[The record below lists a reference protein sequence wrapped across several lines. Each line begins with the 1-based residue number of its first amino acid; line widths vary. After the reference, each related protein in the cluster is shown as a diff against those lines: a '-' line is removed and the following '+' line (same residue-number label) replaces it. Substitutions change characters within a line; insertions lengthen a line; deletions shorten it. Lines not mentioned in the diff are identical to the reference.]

1 MSFLPELK
9 IGLLNAWI
17 PVLLFNVFMMIFPLL
32 INEKGAKRAVD
43 TSWFGKREKNLM
55 IMSFIFWYG
64 LFIYSVWVPLQ
75 TGSMGFYVGLLISI
89 IGFVFYTIANINYAK
104 APLNKAITQ
113 GLYKVSRNPLYFFSS
128 FILVGI
134 SIAAASWI
142 MLIITGVYLAFT
154 HQMIK
159 AEEVYCI
166 KTYGESYRK
175 YMKQVPR
182 YILIFLRENE

>member
-1 MSFLPELK
+1 MSLIPELK

-17 PVLLFNVFMMIFPLL
+17 PVLLFNIFMMIFPLL
-32 INEKGAKRAVD
+32 LNKKSAKRAVD

-55 IMSFIFWYG
+55 LMSFIFWYG
-64 LFIYSVWVPLQ
+64 LLIYSVWVPLK
-75 TGSMGFYVGLLISI
+75 TGSLGFYVGLVISI
-89 IGFVFYTIANINYAK
+89 IGFVFYTIANINYAN
-104 APLNKAITQ
+104 APLDEAITQ
-113 GLYKVSRNPLYFFSS
+113 GLYKISRNPLYFFSS

-166 KTYGESYRK
+166 KTYGEK
-175 YMKQVPR
+175 YGEYTKKTPR
-182 YILIFLRENE
+182 YL